1 MHAIHRLN
9 STVLKLRV
17 FAVVMTS
24 LAFAAGSSLVAQEK
38 DAPLAYAQARIVK
51 IFGAGGMKNL
61 HAYSTG
67 FLVSPEGHIATI
79 WSHVL
84 DSDEV
89 TVVLANGRKFQA
101 KVVGAEPRMDVAV
114 IQLIAEQKDLPFFEL
129 NDAKDASV
137 GSRILGLS
145 NMFKVA
151 TGDEPVSVLHGVIA
165 AKAKLTT
172 RRGAFQTPYQDDVYI
187 VDAITNNP
195 GAGGGVLMQL
205 DGTLVGMIGK
215 ELRNAES
222 NTWVNY
228 ALPMTKLREVID
240 QIIAGVYVAEKKPDE
255 ANNPERY
262 NSLDFGIVM
271 VPDVL
276 FRTPAFVDR
285 TLPDSLAAKG
295 GIKAGDLVLFVNG
308 ELVQSCRELK
318 RELGKLESQ
327 DDLKLVVRRGK
338 DLVEFDVRVPSK
350 DD

>member
-1 MHAIHRLN
+1 MQTIHRLN
-9 STVLKLRV
+9 SFNLGLRAFV
-17 FAVVMTS
+17 AASTL
-24 LAFAAGSSLVAQEK
+24 LALVGGRSAVAQDE
-38 DAPLAYAQARIVK
+38 DPLAYAQARIVK

-67 FLVSPEGHIATI
+67 FFVSPEGHIATI

-89 TVVLANGRKFQA
+89 TVVLADGRKFQA
-101 KVVGAEPRMDVAV
+101 KVVGAEPQMDVAV
-114 IQLIAEQKDLPFFEL
+114 IQLIGDQKDLPFFEL
-129 NDAKDASV
+129 NDAKEASV

-195 GAGGGVLMQL
+195 GAGGGVLMKL
-205 DGTLVGMIGK
+205 DGTLIGMIGK

-228 ALPMTKLREVID
+228 ALPMTKLSEVID

-255 ANNPERY
+255 ENNPERY

-285 TLPDSLAAKG
+285 VLPNSLAAKG
-295 GIKAGDLVLFVNG
+295 GIKSGDLVLFVNG

-318 RELGKLESQ
+318 SQLGKLEAQ

-338 DLVEFDVRVPSK
+338 DLVEFDVRVPNK

>member
-1 MHAIHRLN
+1 MSQYTVIQRLLF
-9 STVLKLRV
+9 SP
-17 FAVVMTS
+17 
-24 LAFAAGSSLVAQEK
+24 LVALAIVSCGNPASAQVQ
-38 DAPLAYAQARIVK
+38 DPLAYAQARIVK

-67 FLVSPEGHIATI
+67 FLVSPEGHVATI

-89 TVVLANGRKFQA
+89 TAVLSDGRKFTA
-101 KVVGAEPRMDVAV
+101 NVVGAEPRMDVAV
-114 IQLIAEQKDLPFFEL
+114 IKLTGDVKDLPFFEL
-129 NDAKDASV
+129 NDAKSASV
-137 GSRILGLS
+137 GARILGLS

-165 AKAKLTT
+165 AKTKLTT
-172 RRGAFQTPYQDDVYI
+172 RRGAFQTPYEGDVYI

-195 GAGGGVLMQL
+195 GAGGGVLMSL
-205 DGTLVGMIGK
+205 DGKLLGMIGK
-215 ELRNAES
+215 ELRNAAS

-228 ALPMTKLREVID
+228 ALPMTDLRDVID

-255 ANNPERY
+255 ELAPERY
-262 NSLDFGIVM
+262 NSLDFGVVM

-285 TLPDSLAAKG
+285 ILPGSLAAKSG
-295 GIKAGDLVLFVNG
+295 LVSGDLVLFVNG
-308 ELVQSCRELK
+308 ELVQSCRNLQS
-318 RELGKLESQ
+318 ELGKLEGQ

-338 DLVEFDVRVPSK
+338 NLIEFEMRVPNK
-350 DD
+350 AN